1 MKCFVLGFLYYCL
14 KMLYLGRLWFFLC
27 CIFKVIRLRLS
38 VVLGLVVGEFVGE
51 VLNRWFLRLLV
62 IKWFMFD
69 LFVFVIYDVMYLY
82 LLFCGKF
89 ISVGL
94 LKLFL
99 SGFFMMD
106 FLLFCLIIFCIK
118 LWLNLYVVVVK
129 LLIVWGF
136 ILGLYILWCFLFFD
150 FSLKYL
156 INFGVM
162 IFGRYLLYVIWL
174 SFVIMIFLVFWKRI
188 LLFKILV
195 VCCKVLVIWLWWC
208 RNMMWM
214 MVSKGFFVCLWFFVR
229 LNDIKVKV

>member
-51 VLNRWFLRLLV
+51 VLKRWFLRLLV
-62 IKWFMFD
+62 INWFMFD

-136 ILGLYILWCFLFFD
+136 ILGLYIVWCFLFFD

-174 SFVIMIFLVFWKRI
+174 SFVIMIFLVFWNKI

-208 RNMMWM
+208 RNIMWM

>member
-136 ILGLYILWCFLFFD
+136 ILGLYIVWCFLFFD

-162 IFGRYLLYVIWL
+162 IFGRYLLYVIWF

>member
-136 ILGLYILWCFLFFD
+136 ILGLYIVWCFLFFD

-162 IFGRYLLYVIWL
+162 IFGRYLLYVIWF

-208 RNMMWM
+208 RNIMWM

>member
-136 ILGLYILWCFLFFD
+136 ILGLYIVWCFLFFD

-156 INFGVM
+156 INFDVM
-162 IFGRYLLYVIWL
+162 IFGRYLLYVIWF

>member
-136 ILGLYILWCFLFFD
+136 ILGLYIVWCFLFFD

>member
-51 VLNRWFLRLLV
+51 VLKRWFLRLLV
-62 IKWFMFD
+62 INWFMFD

-136 ILGLYILWCFLFFD
+136 ILGLYIVWCFLFFD

-162 IFGRYLLYVIWL
+162 IFGRYLLYVIWF
-174 SFVIMIFLVFWKRI
+174 SFVIMIFLVFWNKI

-208 RNMMWM
+208 RNIMWM

>member
-14 KMLYLGRLWFFLC
+14 KMLYLGKLWFFLC

-51 VLNRWFLRLLV
+51 VLKRWFLRLLV
-62 IKWFMFD
+62 INWFMFD

-136 ILGLYILWCFLFFD
+136 ILGLYIVWCFLFFD

-162 IFGRYLLYVIWL
+162 IFGRYLLYVIWF
-174 SFVIMIFLVFWKRI
+174 SFVIMIFLVFWNKI

>member
-136 ILGLYILWCFLFFD
+136 ILGLYIVWCFLFFD

-162 IFGRYLLYVIWL
+162 IFGRYLLYVIWF

-229 LNDIKVKV
+229 LSDIKVKV

>member
-51 VLNRWFLRLLV
+51 VLKRWFLRLLV
-62 IKWFMFD
+62 INWFMFD

-136 ILGLYILWCFLFFD
+136 ILGLYIVWCFLFFD

-162 IFGRYLLYVIWL
+162 IFGRYLLYVIWF
-174 SFVIMIFLVFWKRI
+174 SFVIMIFLVFWNKI

>member
-51 VLNRWFLRLLV
+51 VLKRWFLRLLV
-62 IKWFMFD
+62 INWFMFD

-162 IFGRYLLYVIWL
+162 IFGRYLLYVIWF
-174 SFVIMIFLVFWKRI
+174 SFVIMIFLVFWNKI

-208 RNMMWM
+208 RNIMWM

>member
-162 IFGRYLLYVIWL
+162 IFGRYLLYVIWF

-208 RNMMWM
+208 RNIMWM

>member
-62 IKWFMFD
+62 INWFMFD

-136 ILGLYILWCFLFFD
+136 ILGLYIVWCFLFFD

-162 IFGRYLLYVIWL
+162 IFGRYLLYVIWF
-174 SFVIMIFLVFWKRI
+174 SFVIMIFLVFWNKI

-208 RNMMWM
+208 RNIMWM

>member
-162 IFGRYLLYVIWL
+162 IFGRYLLYVIWF

>member
-136 ILGLYILWCFLFFD
+136 ILGLYIVWCFLCFD

-174 SFVIMIFLVFWKRI
+174 SFVIMIFLVFWNKI

-208 RNMMWM
+208 RNIMWM

>member
-51 VLNRWFLRLLV
+51 VLKRWFLRLLV
-62 IKWFMFD
+62 INWFMFD

-162 IFGRYLLYVIWL
+162 IFGRYLLYVIWF
-174 SFVIMIFLVFWKRI
+174 SFVIMIFLVFWNKI

>member
-62 IKWFMFD
+62 INWFMFD

-136 ILGLYILWCFLFFD
+136 ILGLYIVWCFLFFD

-162 IFGRYLLYVIWL
+162 IFGRYLLYVIWF
-174 SFVIMIFLVFWKRI
+174 SFVIMIFLVFWNKI

>member
-51 VLNRWFLRLLV
+51 VLKRWFLRLLV

-136 ILGLYILWCFLFFD
+136 ILGLYIVWCFLFFD

-162 IFGRYLLYVIWL
+162 IFGRYLLYVIWF
-174 SFVIMIFLVFWKRI
+174 SFVIMIFLVFWNKI

>member
-62 IKWFMFD
+62 INWFMFD

-162 IFGRYLLYVIWL
+162 IFGRYLLYVIWF
-174 SFVIMIFLVFWKRI
+174 SFVIMIFLVFWNKI

>member
-136 ILGLYILWCFLFFD
+136 ILGLYIVWCFLFFD

-156 INFGVM
+156 INFDVM
-162 IFGRYLLYVIWL
+162 IFGRYLLYVIWF
-174 SFVIMIFLVFWKRI
+174 SFVIMIFLVFWNKI

-229 LNDIKVKV
+229 LKDIKVKV

>member
-38 VVLGLVVGEFVGE
+38 VVLWLVVGEFVGE

-136 ILGLYILWCFLFFD
+136 ILGLYIVWCFLFFD

-162 IFGRYLLYVIWL
+162 IFGRYLLYVIWF
-174 SFVIMIFLVFWKRI
+174 SFVIMIFLVFWNKI

>member
-51 VLNRWFLRLLV
+51 VLKRWFLRLLV
-62 IKWFMFD
+62 INWFMFD

-136 ILGLYILWCFLFFD
+136 ILGLYIVWCFLFFD

-174 SFVIMIFLVFWKRI
+174 SFVIMIFLVFWNKI